1 MNKRELLS
9 KVQLYVIVDKKI
21 CGDKNLADVAGAA
34 IDGGAQMIQYRD
46 KETDDEGFIQ
56 WALRLK
62 KVCGE
67 KDVPFIIND
76 RVSIAD
82 RLDADGVHLG
92 EDDLALKEARRTL
105 ASEKIIG
112 KTARDLRQAEAA
124 QEEGADYVGLGP
136 IFLTDSKQIEGPV
149 GVNVIRD
156 AVAALRIPVF
166 AIGGINSDNLDQVI
180 RVGGKRIAVISA
192 VVSSA
197 DVRTSA
203 ARLLEK
209 LRGQRVT

>member
-1 MNKRELLS
+1 MNKKELLS
-9 KVQLYVIVDKKI
+9 KVQLYVIVDRKI
-21 CGDKNLADVAGAA
+21 CGDKSLSDVAGAA
-34 IDGGAQMIQYRD
+34 VDGGAQMIQYRD
-46 KETDDEGFIQ
+46 KETDDQGFMQ

-62 KVCGE
+62 RVCGE

-92 EDDLALKEARRTL
+92 EDDLTLKEARRIL
-105 ASEKIIG
+105 GNEKIIG
-112 KTARDLRQAEAA
+112 RTARDLRQAEAA

-136 IFLTDSKQIEGPV
+136 IFPTDSKQIDGPI
-149 GVNVIRD
+149 GVDVIRN

-166 AIGGINSDNLDQVI
+166 AIGGINTDNLDQVI
-180 RVGGKRIAVISA
+180 RAGGNRIAVISA

-209 LRGQRVT
+209 LRGRGVT

>member
-1 MNKRELLS
+1 VNKKELLS
-9 KVQLYVIVDKKI
+9 KVQLYVIVDRKI
-21 CGDKNLADVAGAA
+21 CGDKSLSDVAGAA
-34 IDGGAQMIQYRD
+34 VDGGAQMIQYRD
-46 KETDDEGFIQ
+46 KETDDQGFMQ

-62 KVCGE
+62 RVCGE

-92 EDDLALKEARRTL
+92 EDDLTLKEARRIL
-105 ASEKIIG
+105 GNEKIIG
-112 KTARDLRQAEAA
+112 RTARDLRQAEAA

-136 IFLTDSKQIEGPV
+136 IFPTDSKQIDGPI
-149 GVNVIRD
+149 GVDVIRN

-166 AIGGINSDNLDQVI
+166 AIGGINTDNLDQVI
-180 RVGGKRIAVISA
+180 RAGGNRIAVISA

-209 LRGQRVT
+209 LRGRGVT

>member
-1 MNKRELLS
+1 MNKKELLS
-9 KVQLYVIVDKKI
+9 KVQLYVIVDRKI
-21 CGDKNLADVAGAA
+21 CGDKSLSDVAGAA
-34 IDGGAQMIQYRD
+34 VDGGAQMIQYRD
-46 KETDDEGFIQ
+46 KETDDQGFIQ

-92 EDDLALKEARRTL
+92 EDDLTLKEARRIL
-105 ASEKIIG
+105 GNEKIIG
-112 KTARDLRQAEAA
+112 RTARDLRQAEGA

-136 IFLTDSKQIEGPV
+136 IFPTDSKQIEGPI
-149 GVNVIRD
+149 GVDVIRD

-180 RVGGKRIAVISA
+180 RAGGKRIAVISA

-209 LRGQRVT
+209 LRGRGVT